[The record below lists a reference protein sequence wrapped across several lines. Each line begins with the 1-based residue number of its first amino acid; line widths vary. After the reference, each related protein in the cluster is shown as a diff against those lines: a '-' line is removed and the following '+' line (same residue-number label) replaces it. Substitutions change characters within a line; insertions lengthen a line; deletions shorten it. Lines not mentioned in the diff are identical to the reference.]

1 MECISLKE
9 RNIIGEKELSEY
21 FSTTIDCANP
31 LAHLSDEDLDTYEKR
46 RDIMDEY
53 YSYDGLRRS
62 GSFMVKIPKMVA
74 VGMIEHEARKKNVP
88 KKRKNRKDIK

>member
-1 MECISLKE
+1 MEHISLEE

-21 FSTTIDCANP
+21 FSLLLDCANP
-31 LAHLSDEDLDTYEKR
+31 LTQICDKDLDTYEKR
-46 RDIMDEY
+46 RDVMDEY

-74 VGMIEHEARKKNVP
+74 VGMIERDARKNIVP
-88 KKRKNRKDIK
+88 KKRKDTR